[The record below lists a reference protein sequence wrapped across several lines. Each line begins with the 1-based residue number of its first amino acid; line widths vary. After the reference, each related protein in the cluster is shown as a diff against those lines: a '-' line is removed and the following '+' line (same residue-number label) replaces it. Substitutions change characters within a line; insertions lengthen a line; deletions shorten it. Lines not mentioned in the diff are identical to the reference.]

1 MIKAKT
7 YNVADTNLANFGTQ
21 LEKDIKAAAANKE
34 PAWENAGKSVGL
46 NIWRI
51 EKFQVKAVPENTYGT
66 FYSGDSY
73 IVLRTY
79 KNPGSDKLLYDVHF
93 WLGSNTSQ
101 DEAGTAAYKTVELDD
116 KLGGAPVQYRE
127 VQNFESA
134 AFVAL
139 FPKGVK
145 TLAGGVDTGFNHV
158 KPTEYKPRLLH
169 IRGLKGNVIAS
180 EVDFKASEFNNED
193 SFIADM
199 GLKLYQWSGSK
210 ASAMEKNK
218 AAQLARA
225 IDDER
230 AGKATV
236 VVCVEGNDNEM
247 PWAALGG
254 KPSSF
259 PAAKK
264 APEPGPKKLFRVSD
278 ASGKLTVTEVASGKT
293 PKSKLDHK
301 DVFILDNSV
310 EVYIWVGSQ
319 ASPAEK
325 KVALQIATDY
335 LKNNHKPL
343 TTPIV
348 RVVEGA
354 ENEYFHALLD

>member
-1 MIKAKT
+1 MLKAKT

-21 LEKDIKAAAANKE
+21 LEKDVKAAAANKE
-34 PAWENAGKSVGL
+34 PAWDNAGKSVGL
-46 NIWRI
+46 IIWRI
-51 EKFQVKAVPENTYGT
+51 EKFQVKPVPENTYGT

-73 IVLRTY
+73 IILRTY
-79 KNPGSDKLLYDVHF
+79 KNAGSDKLLYDAHF
-93 WLGSNTSQ
+93 WLGSHTSQ

-127 VQNFESA
+127 VQGFESA

-145 TLAGGVDTGFNHV
+145 TLDGGVDTGFNHV

-193 SFIADM
+193 SFIVDM
-199 GLKLYQWSGSK
+199 GLKIFQWSGSK
-210 ASAMEKNK
+210 SSPMEKNK
-218 AAQLARA
+218 AALLARA
-225 IDDER
+225 LDDER

-236 VVCVEGNDNEM
+236 TVCVEGNDAEI

-254 KPSSF
+254 KPASF

-278 ASGKLTVTEVASGKT
+278 STQGKL
-293 PKSKLDHK
+293 
-301 DVFILDNSV
+301 
-310 EVYIWVGSQ
+310 
-319 ASPAEK
+319 
-325 KVALQIATDY
+325 
-335 LKNNHKPL
+335 
-343 TTPIV
+343 
-348 RVVEGA
+348 VVS
-354 ENEYFHALLD
+354 